1 MSKKRNRRK
10 PFTDATLL
18 SAMTGIARF
27 VQDKELKKSYV
38 KRMDLAQ
45 KLPERALLNCCLNAV
60 FNEKRAQYSQ
70 HRNGADPH
78 FSATGYCHTT

>member
-1 MSKKRNRRK
+1 
-10 PFTDATLL
+10 
-18 SAMTGIARF
+18 MTGIARF

-60 FNEKRAQYSQ
+60 LTKKGRNIHSTETGGSSFQRYRILPHNLIWQHIGKR
-70 HRNGADPH
+70 N
-78 FSATGYCHTT
+78 